1 MQYGPLLSGEI
12 HTASLMA
19 NNLKG
24 TASEQIREVVAK
36 RQAKQ
41 RWQQSLPVKINTE
54 LENTATFHL
63 S

>member
-41 RWQQSLPVKINTE
+41 R
-54 LENTATFHL
+54 
-63 S
+63 